1 MNLSGIEILD
11 LTQICC
17 AANLANGPNIN
28 SQASRH
34 SRLCAVELS
43 DGLLLFEGHT
53 STRSC
58 DRCQIPHP
66 GQPVHGTADHRHDQ
80 PLRLRR
86 RRRLL
91 LDALAI
97 AAPIAKSKARAHA
110 AGVPVVYAN
119 DNAGRWRSAPAGEC
133 GRVGVHDRTCIQAPP
148 PPPCLPEFHSADQ
161 ALRRGRACQSARRF
175 RAIRFGLR
183 QARFAR
189 RYKSNC
195 RCCAQ
200 NPDCTITLTQ

>member
-1 MNLSGIEILD
+1 MNLPGIEILD

-17 AANLANGPNIN
+17 AANLANGPNID

-43 DGLLLFEGHT
+43 DGLPLFEGHT

-86 RRRLL
+86 RKRLL

-97 AAPIAKSKARAHA
+97 AAPIAKLKARDA

-119 DNAGRWRSAPAGEC
+119 DNADRWRSALRVNAGELVC
-133 GRVGVHDRTCIQAPP
+133 MIGPAYKPP

-175 RAIRFGLR
+175 RAIRFGLC

-200 NPDCTITLTQ
+200 HPDCTITLTQ